1 MAENH
6 DDQAS
11 LDNGGGDER
20 PSKSALKREMTARQA
35 LGERLCT
42 LTSRELEQI
51 PLQPDSAL
59 YVAVLQSRS
68 ISSNSARRRH
78 MQYIGKLM
86 RDVDPQPL
94 TAALAQLHA
103 AHAAESEALHELEAL
118 RDDLVRRGD
127 PAINNL
133 VTRWPHAD
141 RQVLRQIL
149 RQHEKE
155 QATGKPPAAGR
166 RLFRYLREL
175 SESSGS
181 GSSD

>member
-1 MAENH
+1 MAHRH
-6 DDQAS
+6 DEQGA
-11 LDNGGGDER
+11 LDDGGDGR

-59 YVAVLQSRS
+59 HVAVLQSRS

-86 RDVDPQPL
+86 RDVDPEPL
-94 TAALAQLHA
+94 TAALEQLHA
-103 AHAAESEALHELEAL
+103 AHAAESAALHTLEAL
-118 RDDLVRRGD
+118 RDDLVQRGD
-127 PAINNL
+127 TAINE
-133 VTRWPHAD
+133 VVARWPQAD
-141 RQVLRQIL
+141 RQLLRQLL
-149 RQHEKE
+149 RQHGRE
-155 QATGKPPAAGR
+155 QATGKPPAAAR

-175 SESSGS
+175 SGSSGVES
-181 GSSD
+181 AD